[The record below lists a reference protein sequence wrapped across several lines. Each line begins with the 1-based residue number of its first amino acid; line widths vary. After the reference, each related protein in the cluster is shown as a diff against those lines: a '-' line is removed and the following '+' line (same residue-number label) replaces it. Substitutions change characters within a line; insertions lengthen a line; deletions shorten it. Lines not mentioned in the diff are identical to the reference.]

1 VQRCGGAVKFK
12 AGLLFGAAA
21 YRWRKGQSLKQ
32 RARKIHATVVVRDAK
47 GLLKAASTLAGR
59 WSEILF
65 TGGLQFLR
73 KVIKIYPIIF

>member
-1 VQRCGGAVKFK
+1 
-12 AGLLFGAAA
+12 
-21 YRWRKGQSLKQ
+21 LKQ